1 LSLPLGFSCVWS
13 VKAQVHTILKV
24 ALALLLFQGPSL
36 PLLRAAPPRYQVFD
50 LGSLGGAHYYE
61 TFSGITG
68 KLLNNKG
75 SVASGMDTAQTDP
88 QCLNGSDCA
97 ASHGFFWSNGVLSD
111 LGLLMAG
118 DNGNFSQS
126 FSMNDQNECV
136 GISTYNELG
145 LSGQPLYHAV
155 LWKDRQIVDLG
166 TLGGNQSLAHAINNR
181 GQIAG
186 WSLNQTPA
194 ETNIWE
200 DYPFPLGTQQ
210 RAVLWNNGVIQDLG
224 TLGGPSA
231 WAMELNEQGQVIG
244 QSFTDVLGKRRTSVG
259 GYTWSRPFAAFVWE
273 NGKMVDLGNLGG
285 TFNVPVRI
293 NNKGQV
299 IGFMSTKGDSSFHPF
314 LWDKGMLKDLGTFGG
329 SGGQA
334 NAIND
339 AGEIVGGANQVNGA
353 FRAFLWRNGVMTN
366 LGTLSDNSQA
376 WGINAKTQVIGTSGT
391 TQPNLRAFLWNNGGP
406 MLDLNKLVSVGS
418 PKLAVAIAINDRG
431 EILCGGP
438 NEKGLYLLVPLP
450 DLSIQVSRLPMAGNR
465 VTVGMT
471 AVPGKSY
478 RLESSSDF
486 KTWVANGAPFVAAE
500 DRLTTDV
507 QTQAEQSFYRV
518 AGPL

>member
-1 LSLPLGFSCVWS
+1 M
-13 VKAQVHTILKV
+13 KTQYTILKL
-24 ALALLLFQGPSL
+24 ALASFIGQSAWLSNVM
-36 PLLRAAPPRYQVFD
+36 AAPPRYQVIN
-50 LGSLGGAHYYE
+50 LGSLGGEQFYE
-61 TFSGITG
+61 TFSGIDG

-75 SVASGMDTAQTDP
+75 SVAAGMDTAQIDP
-88 QCLNGSDCA
+88 QCLNAGDCT
-97 ASHGFFWSNGVLSD
+97 ASHGFFWSDGVLSD
-111 LGLLMAG
+111 LELLAAG
-118 DNGNFSQS
+118 DKGNFSQS
-126 FSMNDQNECV
+126 FSMNDQDECV

-145 LSGQPLYHAV
+145 ASGEPLYRAV
-155 LWKDRQIVDLG
+155 VWKNRQIVDLG
-166 TLGGNQSLAHAINNR
+166 TLGGKQSLAHAINNR
-181 GQIAG
+181 GQIVG

-200 DYPFPLGTQQ
+200 DYPFPFGTQQ

-244 QSFTDVLGKRRTSVG
+244 QSFTDVPGKRSTTVG
-259 GYTWSRPFAAFVWE
+259 AYTWSRPFAAFLWE
-273 NGKMVDLGNLGG
+273 NGQMVDLGNLGG

-299 IGFMSTKGDSSFHPF
+299 IGFMTTKGDSSFHPF
-314 LWDKGMLKDLGTFGG
+314 LWDKGVLKDLGTFGG

-339 AGEIVGGANQVNGA
+339 AGEIVGGANQANGA
-353 FRAFLWRNGVMTN
+353 FRAFLWRNGAMIN

-376 WGINAKTQVIGTSGT
+376 WFINSKTQVVGTSGT
-391 TQPNLRAFLWNNGGP
+391 VQPNLRAFLWDNGGP
-406 MLDLNKLVSVGS
+406 MLDLNKLVPVGS
-418 PKLAVAIAINDRG
+418 PKLATALGINDHG

-450 DLSIQVSRLPMAGNR
+450 TLSLQVSKLPAGGNL
-465 VTVGMT
+465 VTLQMT
-471 AVPGKSY
+471 AVSGKSY
-478 RLESSSDF
+478 RLESSSDL
-486 KTWVANGAPFVAAE
+486 KTWMTIGTPFVAAE
-500 DRLTTDV
+500 DRTTTEL
-507 QTQAEQSFYRV
+507 QTQTAQSFYRV